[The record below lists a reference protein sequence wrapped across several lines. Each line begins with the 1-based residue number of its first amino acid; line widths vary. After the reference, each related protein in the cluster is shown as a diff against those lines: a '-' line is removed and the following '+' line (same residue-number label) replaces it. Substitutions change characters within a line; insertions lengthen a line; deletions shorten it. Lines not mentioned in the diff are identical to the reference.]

1 MTVEFHRKFSKDLS
15 KISKDEVLGKI
26 KDVILQ
32 LEGAD
37 DLRSLSQIKT
47 LKGGGG
53 FLRIRV
59 GQYRIGLQQTADGGL
74 LLLRVM
80 HRREIYRNFP
90 PK

>member
-1 MTVEFHRKFSKDLS
+1 MTMEFHRKFSKDLA
-15 KISKDEVLGKI
+15 KISKDDVLGKI

-32 LEGAD
+32 LERAD

-59 GQYRIGLQQTADGGL
+59 GPYRIGLQQTADGGL